1 MQRET
6 IDGTE
11 LRRRLAAVD
20 GAGFVALFV
29 AGWCGFCRQLR
40 AELDGA
46 AGTGLPVVEVDLSD
60 EEDPAWDGWRVE
72 LVPTAVLFR
81 GGREAGRRTPSFRGL
96 PVGEVLELA
105 GPG

>member
-1 MQRET
+1 MRRET
-6 IDGTE
+6 IDGAG
-11 LRRRLAAVD
+11 LGRRLAAGD
-20 GAGFVALFV
+20 GSGFVVLFV

-46 AGTGLPVVEVDLSD
+46 AGTGLPLVEVDISD
-60 EEDPAWDGWRVE
+60 EQDPAWDEWRVE

-81 GGREAGRRTPSFRGL
+81 DGREAGRRTPSLHGL
-96 PVGEVLELA
+96 PLGEVLELV

>member
-6 IDGTE
+6 IDGAE
-11 LRRRLAAVD
+11 LRQRLGQEG

-29 AGWCGFCRQLR
+29 ADWCGYCRRLR

-46 AGTGLPVVEVDLSD
+46 ASAAVPVVEVDLSD
-60 EEDPAWDGWRVE
+60 EQDPGWDEWRVE

-81 GGREAGRRTPSFRGL
+81 GGAEAGRRTPSFRGL
-96 PVGEVLELA
+96 PLGELAELA
-105 GPG
+105 GGG